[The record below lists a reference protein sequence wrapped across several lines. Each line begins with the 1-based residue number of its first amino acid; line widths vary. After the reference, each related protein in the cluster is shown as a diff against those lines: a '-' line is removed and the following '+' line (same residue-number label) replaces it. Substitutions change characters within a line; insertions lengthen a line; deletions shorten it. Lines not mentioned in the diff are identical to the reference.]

1 MSVRPAGKLTF
12 LGIVVFAALAVRIF
26 PIVFER
32 PIGRDIADYQ
42 NIAANLAAGRGL
54 TLDIK
59 AFSTFE
65 SPVSHYAGYER
76 APLLP
81 ALIFLFGL
89 VLPGGAV
96 LALLGPLLFLGVV
109 AMVYDTLV
117 RYLSPLGAFC
127 CTLLVA
133 VHPGLLE
140 VSLTPLTEIPTLFF
154 LAAALWAFFRLGS
167 PAGAGLACAA
177 AFLSRPG
184 AAAAVFALAVAYGVQ
199 GRSKRSYRDLG
210 LFIGCAVIGPGILGA
225 INVASG
231 APLTLTPQSFLFRV
245 LHFTDGLH
253 YVHRS
258 PVYES
263 TWALLSENGA
273 TVVRQ
278 VAKNALA
285 YVMALAD
292 STRGL
297 GFLLPFV
304 PLAFYGLASK
314 KLPAPAAVVAGMGLA
329 DLALYT
335 VSWSTRDADR
345 FLTNSLFAALLVLA
359 PGIWLAFEKIGEDV
373 RRSRFGSLG
382 PAVLILIAAMWG
394 ASDVYRSYLAMREHQ
409 LGRPFTNNLETVW
422 DRDDV
427 RDMEAHLL
435 GLMDRG
441 KITRTTVIAS
451 NEPWLANHLTGARA
465 ALVPY
470 DFEPEDWGPFVEDR
484 DAEFVLLHEA
494 DWPANHHENLEA
506 LRAKLKSAGWRL
518 ESWQGEIELWTLPEP
533 EAPETEIES

>member
-109 AMVYDTLV
+109 AMVYDTLG
-117 RYLSPLGAFC
+117 RYLSTLGAFC
-127 CTLLVA
+127 CTLLIA

-154 LAAALWAFFRLGS
+154 VAAALWAFFRLGS

-345 FLTNSLFAALLVLA
+345 FLTNSLFAGLLILG
-359 PGIWLAFEKIGEDV
+359 PGIWLAFEGLNGENEKSRI
-373 RRSRFGSLG
+373 RRLG
-382 PAVLILIAAMWG
+382 PAVLLLVAALWG
-394 ASDVYRSYLAMREHQ
+394 SADVYRSYLAVRESQ
-409 LGRPFTNNLETVW
+409 LGRPYTNVMESVWFGPDVDEISGEFENL
-422 DRDDV
+422 RAAGSLS
-427 RDMEAHLL
+427 RA
-435 GLMDRG
+435 
-441 KITRTTVIAS
+441 TVIAS
-451 NEPWLANHLTGARA
+451 NEPWLAHRIGGVPA
-465 ALVPY
+465 ALIPY
-470 DFEPEDWGPFVEDR
+470 DLEPGEWTSLLERYG
-484 DAEFVLLHEA
+484 AKLVLLHMEE
-494 DWPANHHENLEA
+494 WPESHAEHLA
-506 LRAKLKSAGWRL
+506 TLKSSLQRSNWKILRSAGRL
-518 ESWQGEIELWTLPEP
+518 ELWSRP
-533 EAPETEIES
+533 